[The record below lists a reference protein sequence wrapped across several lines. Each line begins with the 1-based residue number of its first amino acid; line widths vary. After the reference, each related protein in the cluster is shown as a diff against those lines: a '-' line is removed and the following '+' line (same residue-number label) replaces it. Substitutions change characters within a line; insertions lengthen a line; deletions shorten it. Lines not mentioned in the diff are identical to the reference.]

1 MVHGWT
7 LNFLSQPR
15 LIWLQPHTGS
25 VLYAL
30 LLLFPLLLVLGGAPL
45 FDVDEGA
52 FSQATRELL
61 VSGDWWHT
69 TLNGEPRFDK
79 PIGVYWLQALSVWAW
94 GLNEFA
100 LRLPSALSGWLL
112 ALVCAQFTAHRLG
125 LLAGAATGVI
135 LVTSAGFGLIFRAA
149 TADALLNLLIVLTAL
164 DLWRFAETGRKWPLR
179 RSFLWVGLGL
189 LVKGPVAAV
198 VPAATFVLWSIT
210 NQRWSSLRAA
220 ISDLPGWALM
230 FAVAGPWYAYAL
242 NRHGMAFVDGFF
254 LRHNLQRF
262 SGMLEGHGGGF
273 FYYLLVLPV
282 LCMPWTPLVVAGLA
296 KLTYWWRDGLGRY
309 LLVWAGFVFVFFSL
323 SGTKL
328 PHYVLYGFTPL
339 AIFAGHSLAVS
350 SHLLRRWTWAGLFF
364 WLATLAS
371 VPQWAVQH
379 AKQIEDPFYS
389 ALLRDAAAAPWE
401 LAAGL
406 VLLLLAAAAVPLKPS
421 FALWR
426 LILAGVLVSAFTAY
440 RVIPWWAETLQ
451 GPVRQAAL
459 ALRAQHPA
467 AKVVQWQLNLP
478 SMGVYLQ
485 ATVARRLPQ
494 SGEWTLTRRD
504 RMTHA
509 DKVLMGPVF
518 FEERGVVLLGPA
530 P

>member
-1 MVHGWT
+1 MSQGLT
-7 LNFLSQPR
+7 LISSPWHSDSGLRFWAGAS
-15 LIWLQPHTGS
+15 S
-25 VLYAL
+25 YAL
-30 LLLFPLLLVLGGAPL
+30 LLLFPLLLALGSAPL

-61 VSGDWWHT
+61 ASGDWWHT
-69 TLNGEPRFDK
+69 TLNGEARFDK
-79 PIGVYWLQALSVWAW
+79 PIGVYWLQAMSVWAL

-125 LLAGAATGVI
+125 LLAGAATGVVI
-135 LVTSAGFGLIFRAA
+135 VTSAGLGLIFRAA
-149 TADALLNLLIVLTAL
+149 TADALLNLLIVLAVL
-164 DLWRFAETGRKWPLR
+164 DAWRFVEAGSHTPLR
-179 RSFLWVGLGL
+179 RAYLWVGLGL
-189 LVKGPVAAV
+189 LVKGPVAVV
-198 VPAATFVLWSIT
+198 VPAATFVLWAVSC
-210 NQRWSSLRAA
+210 QRWGSLRSAVF
-220 ISDLPGWALM
+220 DGPGWALLL
-230 FAVAGPWYAYAL
+230 AVAVPWYAYAL

-262 SGMLEGHGGGF
+262 SGILEGHGGGF

-296 KLTYWWRDGLGRY
+296 RLPHWWRDGLGRY
-309 LLVWAGFVFVFFSL
+309 LLIWAAFVFVFFSL

-328 PHYVLYGFTPL
+328 PHYVLYGFAPL
-339 AIFAGHSLAVS
+339 AIFAGCSLATA
-350 SHLLRRWTWAGLFF
+350 SHALRRWTWAGLFV
-364 WLATLAS
+364 WLAALAS
-371 VPQWAVQH
+371 VPQWVVQH
-379 AKQIEDPFYS
+379 AEQIKDPLYS
-389 ALLRDAAAAPWE
+389 ALLRGSSGAPWE

-406 VLLLLAAAAVPLKPS
+406 ILLLLAAASVPLKPS
-421 FALWR
+421 FTLWR
-426 LILAGVLVSAFTAY
+426 LFLAGVLISAFTAF

-459 ALRAQHPA
+459 ALRAQHPG

-485 ATVARRLPQ
+485 STVARRLPQ

-504 RMTHA
+504 RMTEA
-509 DKVLMGPVF
+509 DAALMGPVF

>member
-1 MVHGWT
+1 MVQGVS
-7 LNFLSQPR
+7 LRLSTG
-15 LIWLQPHTGS
+15 LKLQALPTCTGP

-30 LLLFPLLLVLGGAPL
+30 LLLFPMLLSLGSAPL

-61 VSGDWWHT
+61 ASGDWWHT
-69 TLNGEPRFDK
+69 TLNGEARFDK
-79 PIGVYWLQALSVWAW
+79 PIGVYWLQAVSVWAW

-112 ALVCAQFTAHRLG
+112 ALVCAQFTAQRLG
-125 LLAGAATGVI
+125 LLAGAATGAI

-149 TADALLNLLIVLTAL
+149 TADALLNLLIVLAVL
-164 DLWRFAETGRKWPLR
+164 DAWRFVETGSRTPLR
-179 RSFLWVGLGL
+179 RAYLWVGLGL
-189 LVKGPVAAV
+189 LVKGPVAVV
-198 VPAATFVLWSIT
+198 VPAATFVLWAVSR
-210 NQRWSSLRAA
+210 QRWGSLRSAVF
-220 ISDLPGWALM
+220 DGPGWALLLVV
-230 FAVAGPWYAYAL
+230 AVPWYAYAL

-254 LRHNLQRF
+254 LRHNVQRF

-273 FYYLLVLPV
+273 FYYLGVLPV
-282 LCMPWTPLVVAGLA
+282 LCMPWTPSVLASLA
-296 KLTYWWRDGLGRY
+296 KLPYWWRDGLGRY
-309 LLVWAGFVFVFFSL
+309 LLVWAAFVLVFFSL

-339 AIFAGHSLAVS
+339 AIFAGCSLATA
-350 SHLLRRWTWAGLFF
+350 SHRLRRWTWAGLFV
-364 WLATLAS
+364 WLAALAS
-371 VPQWAVQH
+371 VPQWVVQH
-379 AKQIEDPFYS
+379 AEQIKDPLYS
-389 ALLRDAAAAPWE
+389 ALLREALAAPWE
-401 LAAGL
+401 MASGL
-406 VLLLLAAAAVPLKPS
+406 ILLLLAAAAVPLKPS
-421 FALWR
+421 FALCR
-426 LILAGVLVSAFTAY
+426 LILAGVLISAFTAF
-440 RVIPWWAETLQ
+440 RVVPWWADTLQ

-459 ALRAQHPA
+459 ALRAQHPV

-504 RMTHA
+504 RMTQA
-509 DKVLMGPVF
+509 DAALMGPVF